1 MQEAMQ
7 RILALVLLAVLA
19 ALPAI
24 PPARAQS
31 AGIVAVVNGDV
42 ITTFDVE
49 ARRRLFAATAG
60 LPMTAEVLDRITP
73 QVRRLLVDERLRL
86 QEVQRRRVLVTDGE
100 IAAAIGRIEQRNNMS
115 PGGLRASLARQGI
128 DIRALYGQLRATIG
142 WSKLVQAELGAQAQV
157 DEELVRERMRAL
169 EAATGQP
176 EFLVAEIFIAVDDPR
191 QEAEAERI
199 AADLIDQLRRGAPFS
214 AVAAQFSQA
223 QSAEQG
229 GDLGWIR
236 LGQLEPEVEAVIT
249 QMPPGAIS
257 TPIRT
262 AGGFSIVTLRARR
275 EVGRDMATLLTL
287 RQVVFPFDAPLDPQ
301 RPTPQQIRQA
311 ETAARIAESARGCD
325 ALAQAARAAGGAQIG
340 EPVEIRLETQTPQLR
355 QILGGLGSGRATQ
368 PLIAPEG
375 VALMMICGRRVENLA
390 APNPEA
396 ITETILR
403 ERVDLLSRQ
412 MMRDLRRRAEI
423 DFRA

>member
-1 MQEAMQ
+1 MQ
-7 RILALVLLAVLA
+7 RLLALVLLAVLA
-19 ALPAI
+19 AVPVAPAS
-24 PPARAQS
+24 RAQS

-60 LPMTAEVLDRITP
+60 LPMTSEVLDRITP

-86 QEVQRRRVLVTDGE
+86 QEVQRRRILVTDGE
-100 IAAAIGRIEQRNNMS
+100 IAAAVGRIEQQNNMS

-128 DIRALYGQLRATIG
+128 DIRAFYGQLRATIG
-142 WSKLVQAELGAQAQV
+142 WSKLVRAELGTQAQV

-176 EFLVAEIFIAVDDPR
+176 EFLVAEVFIAVDDPR
-191 QEAEAERI
+191 QEPEAERT
-199 AADLIDQLRRGAPFS
+199 AGDLIDQLRRGAPFA

-236 LGQLEPEVEAVIT
+236 LGQLEPEVEAVVT
-249 QMPPGAIS
+249 QMPPGAVS

-301 RPTPQQIRQA
+301 RPTQQQIRQA
-311 ETAARIAESARGCD
+311 EAAERVSASARGCD
-325 ALAQAARAAGGAQIG
+325 ALAQAARAAGGAQVG

-355 QILGGLGSGRATQ
+355 EILGGLSPGRSTQ

-375 VALMMICGRRVENLA
+375 VALMMICARRTENLA

-412 MMRDLRRRAEI
+412 MMRDLRRRADI

>member
-1 MQEAMQ
+1 MRRA
-7 RILALVLLAVLA
+7 LALIVLAVLA
-19 ALPAI
+19 AVPAAT
-24 PPARAQS
+24 PARAQS

-60 LPMTAEVLDRITP
+60 LPMTREVLDRITP

-86 QEVQRRRVLVTDGE
+86 QEVQRRRILVTDGE
-100 IAAAIGRIEQRNNMS
+100 IAAAVGRIEQQNNMS

-142 WSKLVQAELGAQAQV
+142 WSKLVRAELGAQAEV
-157 DEELVRERMRAL
+157 DPELVRERLRAL
-169 EAATGQP
+169 EAAAGQP

-191 QEAEAERI
+191 QEPEAERT
-199 AADLIDQLRRGAPFS
+199 AADLIDQLRRGAPFP

-236 LGQLEPEVEAVIT
+236 LGQLEPEVEAVVT

-275 EVGRDMATLLTL
+275 EVGRDLATLLTL

-301 RPTPQQIRQA
+301 RPTPQQIRQV
-311 ETAARIAESARGCD
+311 ETAGRVSDSARGCD
-325 ALAQAARAAGGAQIG
+325 ALAQAARAAGGAQVG

-355 QILGGLGSGRATQ
+355 QILGGLAAGRATQ
-368 PLIAPEG
+368 PLIAPDG
-375 VALMMICGRRVENLA
+375 VALMMVCARRTENLA

>member
-1 MQEAMQ
+1 MQ
-7 RILALVLLAVLA
+7 RLLALVLLAVLA
-19 ALPAI
+19 AVPAA
-24 PPARAQS
+24 PGARAQS

-86 QEVQRRRVLVTDGE
+86 QEVQRRRILVTDGE
-100 IAAAIGRIEQRNNMS
+100 IAAAVGRIEQQNNMS
-115 PGGLRASLARQGI
+115 PGGLRANLARQGI

-142 WSKLVQAELGAQAQV
+142 WSKLVRAELGAQAQV

-176 EFLVAEIFIAVDDPR
+176 EFLVAEVFIAVDDPR
-191 QEAEAERI
+191 QEQEAERT
-199 AADLIDQLRRGAPFS
+199 AADLIDQLRRGAPFA

-249 QMPPGAIS
+249 QMPPGAVS

-301 RPTPQQIRQA
+301 RPTQQQIRQVEAA
-311 ETAARIAESARGCD
+311 ERVSAGARGCD
-325 ALAQAARAAGGAQIG
+325 ALAQAARAAGGAQVG

-355 QILGGLGSGRATQ
+355 QILGELGAGRATQ

-375 VALMMICGRRVENLA
+375 VALMMVCARRTENLA

-396 ITETILR
+396 IIETILR

-412 MMRDLRRRAEI
+412 MMRDLRRRADI

>member
-1 MQEAMQ
+1 MRRA
-7 RILALVLLAVLA
+7 LALILLAVLA
-19 ALPAI
+19 AVPAA

-60 LPMTAEVLDRITP
+60 LPMTPEVLDRITP

-86 QEVQRRRVLVTDGE
+86 QEVQRRRILVTDGE
-100 IAAAIGRIEQRNNMS
+100 IAAAVGRIEQQNNMS

-142 WSKLVQAELGAQAQV
+142 WSKLVRAELGAQAEV
-157 DEELVRERMRAL
+157 HPELVRERLRAL

-176 EFLVAEIFIAVDDPR
+176 EFLVAEVFIAVDDPR
-191 QEAEAERI
+191 QEPEAERT
-199 AADLIDQLRRGAPFS
+199 AADLIEQLRRGAPFA

-236 LGQLEPEVEAVIT
+236 LGQLEPEVEAVVT
-249 QMPPGAIS
+249 QMPPGAVS

-301 RPTPQQIRQA
+301 RPTPQQIRQV
-311 ETAARIAESARGCD
+311 ETAGRVSDSARGCD
-325 ALAQAARAAGGAQIG
+325 ALAQAARAAGGAQVG

-355 QILGGLGSGRATQ
+355 QILGGLAAGRATQ
-368 PLIAPEG
+368 PLIAPDG
-375 VALMMICGRRVENLA
+375 VALMMVCARRTENLA

>member
-1 MQEAMQ
+1 MI
-7 RILALVLLAVLA
+7 RRLVLILLVALA
-19 ALPAI
+19 AAAP

-42 ITTFDVE
+42 ITTFDIE
-49 ARRRLFAATAG
+49 SRRRLFAAAAG
-60 LPMTAEVLDRITP
+60 LPMTPQVLERITP

-86 QEVQRRRVLVTDGE
+86 QEVQRRRILVSDAE
-100 IAAAIGRIEQRNNMS
+100 IAAATRRIEQQNGMS
-115 PGGLRASLARQGI
+115 AGGLRASLARQGI
-128 DIRALYGQLRATIG
+128 DIRALYGQLRASIG
-142 WSKLVQAELGAQAQV
+142 WTKLVRAELGARAQV
-157 DEELVRERMRAL
+157 DPALVQERMRAI

-176 EFLVAEIFIAVDDPR
+176 EFLVGEIFIAVDDPA
-191 QEAEAERI
+191 QEAEAERT
-199 AADLIDQLRRGAPFS
+199 ASELIDQLRRGAPFP

-249 QMPPGAIS
+249 QMPVGAVS

-262 AGGFSIVTLRARR
+262 AGGFAIVTLRGRR
-275 EVGRDMATLLTL
+275 EVGRDMATLLDL
-287 RQVVFPFDAPLDPQ
+287 RQAVFPFETRLDPQ
-301 RPTPQQIRQA
+301 RPTQQQIRQL
-311 ETAARIAESARGCD
+311 EAARRVSEGARGCE
-325 ALAQAARAAGGAQIG
+325 AFERAVRAAGTAQLNVPG
-340 EPVEIRLETQTPQLR
+340 EIRLETQNPEMQRL
-355 QILGGLGSGRATQ
+355 LGGLAPGRVTD
-368 PLIAPEG
+368 PLPTPDGI
-375 VALMMICGRRVENLA
+375 VLLVVCGRRTENLA

-396 ITETILR
+396 IAETILR

>member
-1 MQEAMQ
+1 MQ

-24 PPARAQS
+24 PPAHAES

-142 WSKLVQAELGAQAQV
+142 WSKLVRAELGAQAQV

-191 QEAEAERI
+191 QEAEAERT
-199 AADLIDQLRRGAPFS
+199 AADLIDQLRRGAPFP
-214 AVAAQFSQA
+214 AVATQFSQA

-301 RPTPQQIRQA
+301 RPTPQQIRQV

-325 ALAQAARAAGGAQIG
+325 GLAQAARAVGGAQVG

-355 QILGGLGSGRATQ
+355 QLLGGLAPGRATQ

-375 VALMMICGRRVENLA
+375 AALMMICGRRVENLA

-396 ITETILR
+396 IAETILR

-423 DFRA
+423 EFRA

>member
-1 MQEAMQ
+1 MQGPMQ

-19 ALPAI
+19 AAPAA

-73 QVRRLLVDERLRL
+73 QVRRLLVDERLKL
-86 QEVQRRRVLVTDGE
+86 QEVQRRRILVTDGE
-100 IAAAIGRIEQRNNMS
+100 IAAAVGRIEQQNNMS

-128 DIRALYGQLRATIG
+128 DIRALHGQLRAAIG
-142 WSKLVQAELGAQAQV
+142 WSKLVRAELGAQAEV
-157 DEELVRERMRAL
+157 DPELVRERLRAI

-176 EFLVAEIFIAVDDPR
+176 EFLVAEIFIAIDDPR
-191 QEAEAERI
+191 QEREAERT
-199 AADLIDQLRRGAPFS
+199 AAELIDQLRRGAPFA

-236 LGQLEPEVEAVIT
+236 LGQLEPEVEAVVT
-249 QMPPGAIS
+249 QMPPGAVS

-275 EVGRDMATLLTL
+275 EVGRDIATLLTL

-301 RPTPQQIRQA
+301 RPTPQQIRQV
-311 ETAARIAESARGCD
+311 ETAERVSGSARGCD
-325 ALAQAARAAGGAQIG
+325 ALAQAARAAGGAQVA

-355 QILGGLGSGRATQ
+355 QILGELGQGRATR
-368 PLIAPEG
+368 PLIAPDG
-375 VALMMICGRRVENLA
+375 VALMMVCARRTENLA

-412 MMRDLRRRAEI
+412 MMRDLRRRADI
-423 DFRA
+423 DFRV

>member
-1 MQEAMQ
+1 MQGPMRRA
-7 RILALVLLAVLA
+7 LALILLAVLA
-19 ALPAI
+19 AVPAA

-60 LPMTAEVLDRITP
+60 LPMTPEVLDRITP

-86 QEVQRRRVLVTDGE
+86 QEVQRRRILVTDGE
-100 IAAAIGRIEQRNNMS
+100 IAAAVGRIEQQNNMS

-142 WSKLVQAELGAQAQV
+142 WSKLVRAELGAQAEV
-157 DEELVRERMRAL
+157 DPELVRERLRAL

-191 QEAEAERI
+191 QEPEAERT
-199 AADLIDQLRRGAPFS
+199 AADLIEQLRRGAPFA

-236 LGQLEPEVEAVIT
+236 LGQLEPEVEAVVT
-249 QMPPGAIS
+249 QMPPGAVS

-301 RPTPQQIRQA
+301 RPTPQQIRQV
-311 ETAARIAESARGCD
+311 ETAGRVSDSARGCD
-325 ALAQAARAAGGAQIG
+325 ALAQAARAAGGAQVG

-355 QILGGLGSGRATQ
+355 QILGGLAAGRATQ
-368 PLIAPEG
+368 PLIAPDG
-375 VALMMICGRRVENLA
+375 VALMMVCARRTENLA

>member
-1 MQEAMQ
+1 MQEPMQ

>member
-1 MQEAMQ
+1 MRRA
-7 RILALVLLAVLA
+7 LALILLAVLA
-19 ALPAI
+19 AVPAA

-60 LPMTAEVLDRITP
+60 LPMTPEVLDRITP

-86 QEVQRRRVLVTDGE
+86 QEVQRRRILVTDGE
-100 IAAAIGRIEQRNNMS
+100 IAAAVGRIEQQNNMS

-142 WSKLVQAELGAQAQV
+142 WSKLVRAELGAQAEV
-157 DEELVRERMRAL
+157 DPELVRERLRAL

-191 QEAEAERI
+191 QEPEAERT
-199 AADLIDQLRRGAPFS
+199 AADLIDQLRRGAPFP

-236 LGQLEPEVEAVIT
+236 LGQLEPEVEAVVT
-249 QMPPGAIS
+249 QMPPGAVS

-301 RPTPQQIRQA
+301 RPTPQQIRQV
-311 ETAARIAESARGCD
+311 ETAGRVSDSARGCD
-325 ALAQAARAAGGAQIG
+325 ALAQAARAAGGAQVG

-355 QILGGLGSGRATQ
+355 QILGGLAAGRATQ
-368 PLIAPEG
+368 PLIAPDG
-375 VALMMICGRRVENLA
+375 VALMMVCARRTENLA

>member
-1 MQEAMQ
+1 MRRA
-7 RILALVLLAVLA
+7 LALILLAVLA
-19 ALPAI
+19 AVPAA

-60 LPMTAEVLDRITP
+60 LPMTPEVLDRITP

-86 QEVQRRRVLVTDGE
+86 QEVQRRRILVTDGE
-100 IAAAIGRIEQRNNMS
+100 IAAAVGRIEQQNNMS

-142 WSKLVQAELGAQAQV
+142 WSKLVRAELGAQAEV
-157 DEELVRERMRAL
+157 DPELVRERLRAL

-176 EFLVAEIFIAVDDPR
+176 EFLVAEVFIAVDDPR
-191 QEAEAERI
+191 QEPEAERT
-199 AADLIDQLRRGAPFS
+199 AADLIEQLRRGAPFA

-236 LGQLEPEVEAVIT
+236 LGQLEPEVEAVVT
-249 QMPPGAIS
+249 QMPPGAVS

-301 RPTPQQIRQA
+301 RPTPQQIRQV
-311 ETAARIAESARGCD
+311 ETAGRVSDSARGCD
-325 ALAQAARAAGGAQIG
+325 ALAQAAR
-340 EPVEIRLETQTPQLR
+340 
-355 QILGGLGSGRATQ
+355 
-368 PLIAPEG
+368 
-375 VALMMICGRRVENLA
+375 
-390 APNPEA
+390 
-396 ITETILR
+396 
-403 ERVDLLSRQ
+403 
-412 MMRDLRRRAEI
+412 
-423 DFRA
+423 

>member
-1 MQEAMQ
+1 MQ
-7 RILALVLLAVLA
+7 RVFALVLLAVLA
-19 ALPAI
+19 AVPAA
-24 PPARAQS
+24 PALRAQS

-86 QEVQRRRVLVTDGE
+86 QEVQRRRILVTDGE
-100 IAAAIGRIEQRNNMS
+100 IAAAVGRIEQQNNMS

-128 DIRALYGQLRATIG
+128 DVRALYGQLRATIG
-142 WSKLVQAELGAQAQV
+142 WSKLVRAELGAQAQV
-157 DEELVRERMRAL
+157 DPALVQERMRAI

-176 EFLVAEIFIAVDDPR
+176 EFLVGEIFIAVDVPA
-191 QEAEAERI
+191 QEAEAERT
-199 AADLIDQLRRGAPFS
+199 AADLIEQLRRGAPFP

-249 QMPPGAIS
+249 QMPPGAVS

-301 RPTPQQIRQA
+301 RPTQQQIRQV
-311 ETAARIAESARGCD
+311 EAAGRVSDSARGCD
-325 ALAQAARAAGGAQIG
+325 ALAQAARAGGGAQVG

-355 QILGGLGSGRATQ
+355 QILDGLGPGRATQ
-368 PLIAPEG
+368 PLIAPDG
-375 VALMMICGRRVENLA
+375 VAVMMVCARRTENLA

-412 MMRDLRRRAEI
+412 MMRDLRRRADI

>member
-1 MQEAMQ
+1 M
-7 RILALVLLAVLA
+7 RRLLALVLFAALAAAPA
-19 ALPAI
+19 ALPAH
-24 PPARAQS
+24 AQS

-49 ARRRLFAATAG
+49 SRRRLFAATAG
-60 LPMTAEVLDRITP
+60 LPMTPQVLDRITP
-73 QVRRLLVDERLRL
+73 QVRRLLVDEKLRL
-86 QEVQRRRVLVTDGE
+86 QEVQRRRILVTDGE
-100 IAAAIGRIEQRNNMS
+100 IAQAVQRIEQQNNMGE
-115 PGGLRASLARQGI
+115 GGLRASLARQGI

-142 WSKLVQAELGAQAQV
+142 WTKLVRAELGAQAQV
-157 DEELVRERMRAL
+157 DPELVRERIRAI

-176 EFLVAEIFIAVDDPR
+176 EFLVGEIFIAVDDPA
-191 QEAEAERI
+191 QEAEAERT
-199 AADLIDQLRRGAPFS
+199 ATELIDQLRRGAPFP

-229 GDLGWIR
+229 GDLGWVR

-249 QMPPGAIS
+249 QMPPGAVS

-287 RQVVFPFDAPLDPQ
+287 RQVVFPFDSVLDPQ
-301 RPTPQQIRQA
+301 RPTPQQIAQV
-311 ETAARIAESARGCD
+311 EAAGRLAESARGCE
-325 ALAQAARAAGGAQIG
+325 ALEQAGRAARGARVVDPG
-340 EPVEIRLETQTPQLR
+340 EVRLETQNPELR
-355 QILGGLGSGRATQ
+355 QILASVPAGRTTR
-368 PLIAPEG
+368 PLIAPDG
-375 VALMMICGRRVENLA
+375 VALIMVCGKRTENLA

>member
-1 MQEAMQ
+1 MRRA
-7 RILALVLLAVLA
+7 LALILLAVLA
-19 ALPAI
+19 AVPAA

-60 LPMTAEVLDRITP
+60 LPMAPEVLDRITP

-86 QEVQRRRVLVTDGE
+86 QEVQRRRILVTDGE
-100 IAAAIGRIEQRNNMS
+100 IAAAVGRIEQQNNMS

-142 WSKLVQAELGAQAQV
+142 WSKLVRAELGAQAEV
-157 DEELVRERMRAL
+157 DPELVRERMRAL

-191 QEAEAERI
+191 QEPEAERT
-199 AADLIDQLRRGAPFS
+199 AADLIDQLRRGAPFP

-236 LGQLEPEVEAVIT
+236 LGQLEPEVEAVVT
-249 QMPPGAIS
+249 QMPPGAVS

-301 RPTPQQIRQA
+301 RPTPQQIRQV
-311 ETAARIAESARGCD
+311 ETAGRVSDSARGCD
-325 ALAQAARAAGGAQIG
+325 ALAQAARAAGGAQVG

-355 QILGGLGSGRATQ
+355 QILGGLAAGRATQ
-368 PLIAPEG
+368 PLIAPDG
-375 VALMMICGRRVENLA
+375 VALMMVCARRTENLA

>member
-1 MQEAMQ
+1 MP
-7 RILALVLLAVLA
+7 RVLALVLLAVLA
-19 ALPAI
+19 AAPAA
-24 PPARAQS
+24 PAAHAQS

-100 IAAAIGRIEQRNNMS
+100 IAAAVGRIEQQNNMS

-142 WSKLVQAELGAQAQV
+142 WSKLVRAELGAQAEV
-157 DEELVRERMRAL
+157 DPELVRERMRAL

-176 EFLVAEIFIAVDDPR
+176 EFLVAEVFIAVDDPR
-191 QEAEAERI
+191 QEAEAERT
-199 AADLIDQLRRGAPFS
+199 AADLIDQLRRGAPFA

-236 LGQLEPEVEAVIT
+236 LGQLEPEVEAVVT

-257 TPIRT
+257 MPIRT

-301 RPTPQQIRQA
+301 RPTQQQIRQV
-311 ETAARIAESARGCD
+311 EAAGRVSDSARGCD
-325 ALAQAARAAGGAQIG
+325 ALAQAARAAGGAQVG

-355 QILGGLGSGRATQ
+355 QILGGLAAGRATQ
-368 PLIAPEG
+368 PLIAPDG
-375 VALMMICGRRVENLA
+375 VALMMICGRRTENLA

-412 MMRDLRRRAEI
+412 MMRDLRRRADI

>member
-1 MQEAMQ
+1 MQGPMQ

-19 ALPAI
+19 AAPAA
-24 PPARAQS
+24 PPVRAQS

-73 QVRRLLVDERLRL
+73 QVRRLLVDERLKL
-86 QEVQRRRVLVTDGE
+86 QEVQRRRILVTDGE
-100 IAAAIGRIEQRNNMS
+100 IAAAVGRIEQQNNMS

-128 DIRALYGQLRATIG
+128 DIRALHGQLRAAIG
-142 WSKLVQAELGAQAQV
+142 WSKLVRAELGAQAEV
-157 DEELVRERMRAL
+157 DPELVRERLRAI

-176 EFLVAEIFIAVDDPR
+176 EFLVAEIFIAIDDPR
-191 QEAEAERI
+191 QEREAERT
-199 AADLIDQLRRGAPFS
+199 AAELIDQLRRGAPFA

-236 LGQLEPEVEAVIT
+236 LGQLEPEVEAVVT
-249 QMPPGAIS
+249 QMPPGAVS

-275 EVGRDMATLLTL
+275 EVGRDIATLLTL

-301 RPTPQQIRQA
+301 RPTPQQIRQV
-311 ETAARIAESARGCD
+311 ETAERVSGSARGCD
-325 ALAQAARAAGGAQIG
+325 ALAQAARAAGGAQVA

-355 QILGGLGSGRATQ
+355 QILGELGQGRATR
-368 PLIAPEG
+368 PLIAPDG
-375 VALMMICGRRVENLA
+375 VALMMVCARRTENLA

-412 MMRDLRRRAEI
+412 MMRDLRRRADI
-423 DFRA
+423 DFRV

>member
-1 MQEAMQ
+1 MRRA
-7 RILALVLLAVLA
+7 LALILLAVLA
-19 ALPAI
+19 AVPAA

-60 LPMTAEVLDRITP
+60 LPMTPEVLDRITP

-86 QEVQRRRVLVTDGE
+86 QEVQRRRILVTDGE
-100 IAAAIGRIEQRNNMS
+100 IAAAVGRIEQQNNMS

-142 WSKLVQAELGAQAQV
+142 WSKLVRAELGAQAEV
-157 DEELVRERMRAL
+157 DPDLVRERIRAL

-191 QEAEAERI
+191 QEPEAERT
-199 AADLIDQLRRGAPFS
+199 AADLIEQLRRGAPFP

-236 LGQLEPEVEAVIT
+236 LGQLEPEVEAVVK
-249 QMPPGAIS
+249 QMPPGAVS

-301 RPTPQQIRQA
+301 RPTPQQIRQV
-311 ETAARIAESARGCD
+311 ETAGRVSDSARGCD
-325 ALAQAARAAGGAQIG
+325 ALAQAARAAGGAQVG

-355 QILGGLGSGRATQ
+355 QILGGLAAGRATQ
-368 PLIAPEG
+368 PLIAPDG
-375 VALMMICGRRVENLA
+375 VALMMVCARRTENLA